1 MIAETFNK
9 LLKEQSRAIYLSML
23 IVVVAGLVGLSSL
36 ASGIY
41 PEVTFPRVVVLVEAG
56 DTAAQLLLP
65 SVTRPIE
72 ETVSKIPGFR
82 QVRTQTLRGTVE
94 VSVMFSNDTD
104 IELGLQQ
111 VRSRVG
117 ELRATFPPNSNL
129 TIERLMPSVFPVLS
143 YNLIGENIPLPQ
155 LNELAVYQIRPRLLQ
170 VPGVAQVKTQSAQSR
185 EFAVEVNPE
194 RLSALH
200 LSLSQ
205 VATAVQ
211 QTNQVSVVGRSIQDR
226 QQALIMGTGELFTA
240 DQLSNVVV
248 TSRGGS
254 PITLGQIASVHEGS
268 NDVLTAFSGHGKPAV
283 LLSVIKQPNANLLEI
298 AKAVNEELPRI
309 RAQLPAGVRI
319 EPVYD
324 LAQLVSASIENLRD
338 AIAIGVLLIFVV
350 IFGFLRDW
358 RSTLIAAITIPVT
371 VCITFGI
378 MALGHQTLNLMSLGG
393 LAVAIGLV
401 IDDAIVMI
409 EGIFHNIQAGL
420 TPDAAAE
427 KAVSELSS
435 AVISSTVTTIVVFAP
450 LGLLEGVVGQFFM
463 AFCYTLTSSVVVSL
477 ILALTLTPVLCRKFL
492 TGSQTEKQP
501 GKTKHRA
508 RIRLPAVSD
517 VVKQTLARP
526 LLIIVICTGML
537 VSLFALAG
545 QLARGFMPDIDE
557 GSFVLDYYA
566 PPGTSLA
573 DTDQIASKIEG
584 VLAEIQEIQSW
595 SRRTGARLAIAASET
610 AKGDILVRLKP
621 LTDRHRS
628 TQQVMAATREQLD
641 QRLPG
646 VDIELTQILQDLIN
660 DLADSPAPIA
670 IKIYGKEEP
679 MLKDLSIRIA
689 GVLKE
694 TRGVVDINA
703 HVRPSATERTI
714 RVNPIEAG
722 RFGLTV
728 SDILLQVQTALLG
741 LNASNVREQEKLIPV
756 RVRYTDAVRKVYSED
771 PSSMPIF
778 NLQGNVLPLKAV
790 ASIELKPGTLEIR
803 RENMARMGLVTAH
816 LEDRDLG
823 SAMDEVQKRI
833 SKVALPLG
841 YYIGYGGQWA
851 SQQTAFL
858 NLSLVLGLAVIL
870 VFLVLVVQF
879 RSLLTPLPI
888 LVAIPLSLF
897 GVFIGLWVTHTPLN
911 ISSFMGV
918 ILLVGLVVKN
928 GIILL
933 TKYEQHLQEGAAI
946 DAALVLSV
954 NERLRPIMM
963 TTICTLLGLCPLALG
978 IGSGAELQK
987 PLAIAVIA
995 GLSLSTVITLVVTPT
1010 LLKCIQECQLHNRN
1024 WLQKPISNDRLA
1036 VTVDERRGKHGED

>member
-1 MIAETFNK
+1 MIAEVFNK
-9 LLKEQSRAIYLSML
+9 FLKEQSRAIYLSL
-23 IVVVAGLVGLSSL
+23 VIAVAAGLVGLGSL

-41 PEVTFPRVVVLVEAG
+41 PEVIFPRVVVLVEAG
-56 DTAAQLLLP
+56 DGASQLLLP

-94 VSVMFSNDTD
+94 VSVMFSNETD
-104 IELGLQQ
+104 IELALQQ
-111 VRSRVG
+111 VRSRVS

-143 YNLIGENIPLPQ
+143 YNLIAGNIPLPQ
-155 LNELAVYQIRPRLLQ
+155 LNELAIYQIRPRLLQ
-170 VPGVAQVKTQSAQSR
+170 VPGVAQVKIQSAQSR
-185 EFAVEVNPE
+185 EFAIEVDPE

-211 QTNQVSVVGRSIQDR
+211 LTNQVSVVGRSIQDR

-240 DQLSNVVV
+240 DQLKNVVV
-248 TSRGGS
+248 TSRGGT

-268 NDVLTAFSGHGKPAV
+268 NDVLTAFSGSGKPAV
-283 LLSVIKQPNANLLEI
+283 LINVIKQPMANLLEI

-309 RAQLPAGVRI
+309 RAELPAGVRI

-324 LAQLVSASIENLRD
+324 LAQLVSASIDNLRD
-338 AIAIGVLLIFVV
+338 AICIGVLLIFVV

-358 RSTLIAAITIPVT
+358 RSTAIAAVTIPVT

-378 MALGHQTLNLMSLGG
+378 MTLGHQTLNLMSLGG

-409 EGIFHNIQAGL
+409 EGVFHNIQDGL
-420 TPDAAAE
+420 NPDVATE
-427 KAVSELSS
+427 KAVRELSG

-463 AFCYTLTSSVVVSL
+463 AFCYTLTASVIVSL
-477 ILALTLTPVLCRKFL
+477 FLALILTPVLCRKFL
-492 TGSQTEKQP
+492 SV
-501 GKTKHRA
+501 
-508 RIRLPAVSD
+508 PAVAKESSKR
-517 VVKQTLARP
+517 VHKVGIALHVGELIRRSLAKP
-526 LLIIVICTGML
+526 ML
-537 VSLFALAG
+537 VVMTSLLMLALLLPLAS
-545 QLARGFMPDIDE
+545 QLERGFMPDIDE

-573 DTDQIASKIEG
+573 DTDQIASKIES
-584 VLAEIQEIQSW
+584 VLAQIPEVQSW

-610 AKGDILVRLKP
+610 AKGDILVRLRP
-621 LTDRHRS
+621 LSQRHRS
-628 TQQVMAATREQLD
+628 TQQVMSAVREKLD
-641 QRLPG
+641 QRVPG
-646 VDIELTQILQDLIN
+646 IDIELTQILQDLIN

-670 IKIYGKEEP
+670 VKIYGTNEQK
-679 MLKDLSIRIA
+679 LKDVSVQIA
-689 GVLKE
+689 EILKT
-694 TRGVVDINA
+694 TRGIVDINA

-714 RVNPIEAG
+714 RINPIEAG

-741 LNASNVREQEKLIPV
+741 LNASYVREQEKLIPV
-756 RVRYTDAVRKVYSED
+756 RVRYTDTVRNSFSED

-778 NLQGNVLPLKAV
+778 NPQGNLLPLKAL
-790 ASIELKPGTLEIR
+790 ASMELKPGNLEIR
-803 RENMARMGLVTAH
+803 RENLARMGLVTAH
-816 LEDRDLG
+816 LENRDLG
-823 SAMDEVQKRI
+823 SAMDEVREKLAKL
-833 SKVALPLG
+833 SLPPT
-841 YYIGYGGQWA
+841 YYLTYGGQYA

-858 NLSLVLGLAVIL
+858 NLSLVLGLAVLL
-870 VFLVLVVQF
+870 VYLVLVVQF
-879 RSLLTPLPI
+879 RSLSTPMPI

-897 GVFIGLWVTHTPLN
+897 GVFLGLWLTHTPLN

-933 TKYEQHLQEGAAI
+933 TKAEQHLAEKSAI
-946 DAALVLSV
+946 EDALVLAV

-963 TTICTLLGLCPLALG
+963 TTICTLLGLSPLALG

-995 GLSLSTVITLVVTPT
+995 GLSISTLITLVVTPT
-1010 LLKCIQECQLHNRN
+1010 LLMIIREHQRTPILL
-1024 WLQKPISNDRLA
+1024 LQRLYA
-1036 VTVDERRGKHGED
+1036 KRPPVRTNKLEG